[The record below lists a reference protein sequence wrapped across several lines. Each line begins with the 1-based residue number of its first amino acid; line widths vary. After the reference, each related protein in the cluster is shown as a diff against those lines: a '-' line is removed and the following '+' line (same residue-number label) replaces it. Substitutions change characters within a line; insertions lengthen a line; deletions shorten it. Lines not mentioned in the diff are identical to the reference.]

1 MPYLF
6 DFSNIVIDSYIAF
19 CLGILFAVT
28 INAEAQAFVA
38 QFLGDVR
45 EKDKNRFHFNAF
57 LHLDLPGTVSFFISG
72 FGWPRSVDIDPSKF
86 VRPRLYTVIT
96 RVAGPL
102 ANFLLAS
109 IISSISLILEQFS
122 IETQMLQIV
131 IGVNLMVA
139 VANLMPLPPLAAAS
153 IPGVLYIEEKN
164 KTFEKIFWQA
174 GPYLLVLLL
183 LADRL
188 NHNIIINRLVMPIVV
203 PMFKFFTKSYAFG
216 T

>member
-6 DFSNIVIDSYIAF
+6 DFSNIAIDSFMAF

-28 INAEAQAFVA
+28 INAESQAFIA

-45 EKDKNRFHFNAF
+45 EEDKNRFHFNAF
-57 LHLDLPGTVSFFISG
+57 RHLDVLGTAAFFISG
-72 FGWPRSVDIDPSKF
+72 FGWARTVDIDPSKF
-86 VRPRLYTVIT
+86 ERPRLYTVII
-96 RVAGPL
+96 RFAGPL
-102 ANFLLAS
+102 SNFLLAS
-109 IISSISLILEQFS
+109 IISSISLIIEQFS
-122 IETQMLQIV
+122 IETEMLQIV

-139 VANLMPLPPLAAAS
+139 VANLVPIPPLAAAS
-153 IPGVLYIEEKN
+153 IIGVLFDEGYESVK
-164 KTFEKIFWQA
+164 KIFWQA

-183 LADRL
+183 LADRI

-203 PMFKFFTKSYAFG
+203 PLLTFFTKPYTFG

>member
-6 DFSNIVIDSYIAF
+6 DFSNILIDNYIAF

-45 EKDKNRFHFNAF
+45 EQDKNRFHFNAF
-57 LHLDLPGTVSFFISG
+57 RHLDLPGTACFFISG
-72 FGWPRSVDIDPSKF
+72 FGWPRSVDIDSEKF
-86 VRPRLYTVIT
+86 ARPKLYTVII
-96 RVAGPL
+96 RFAGPVS
-102 ANFLLAS
+102 NFLLAS

-131 IGVNLMVA
+131 VGINLIVA
-139 VANLMPLPPLAAAS
+139 VANLLPIPPLAAAS
-153 IPGVLYIEEKN
+153 ILDVFIDGQN
-164 KTFEKIFWQA
+164 KTFKKVFWQA
-174 GPYLLVLLL
+174 GPYMLVLLL
-183 LADRL
+183 IADRI
-188 NHNIIINRLVMPIVV
+188 NQNIILNRFVMPIVV
-203 PMFKFFTKSYAFG
+203 PIFTFLTKKISFG